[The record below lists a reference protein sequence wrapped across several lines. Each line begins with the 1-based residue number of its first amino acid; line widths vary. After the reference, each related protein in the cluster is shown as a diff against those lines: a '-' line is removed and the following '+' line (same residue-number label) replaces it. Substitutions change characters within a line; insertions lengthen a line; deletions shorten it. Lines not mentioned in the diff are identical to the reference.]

1 MLIYILVIDGVFDI
15 GLAALTDVIST
26 AKELIHKDDESIQ
39 LDARL
44 VGVRKL
50 VRTAQGLTVPIT
62 SARELPAPDFVLI
75 PALSTKMPGPLVQV
89 LQRKDV
95 ADAQELLRQW
105 SLAGAVL
112 GAACTGTFVLAESG
126 LLDGQTAT
134 TSWWLSG
141 LFRQRYPKVRLDESK
156 MLVQSGRLIT
166 AGAAL
171 AHLDLGLGV
180 VRSVSPSLA
189 SLSARYLLIESRAS
203 QAEFIIPD
211 HVAHSDPIVERFEK
225 WARAHLTHGLSMSE
239 AALSIGTSERTLGRR
254 LQLVLGKSP
263 LAYFQDL
270 RVERAVHLLQT
281 SEASVDQIAEQVGYS
296 DGTTL
301 RNLLRLKLGRGVREL
316 RQRIP

>member
-126 LLDGQTAT
+126 LLDGQTAIM
-134 TSWWLSG
+134 
-141 LFRQRYPKVRLDESK
+141 D
-156 MLVQSGRLIT
+156 
-166 AGAAL
+166 
-171 AHLDLGLGV
+171 
-180 VRSVSPSLA
+180 SP
-189 SLSARYLLIESRAS
+189 
-203 QAEFIIPD
+203 
-211 HVAHSDPIVERFEK
+211 
-225 WARAHLTHGLSMSE
+225 
-239 AALSIGTSERTLGRR
+239 
-254 LQLVLGKSP
+254 
-263 LAYFQDL
+263 
-270 RVERAVHLLQT
+270 
-281 SEASVDQIAEQVGYS
+281 
-296 DGTTL
+296 
-301 RNLLRLKLGRGVREL
+301 
-316 RQRIP
+316 